1 LFENFSEDVYS
12 ATTEQAQSIEE
23 YLRNKDFEILLQRNL
38 EKMLEGCANVKEDES
53 IHKDA
58 KDLATQVIID
68 CNYLLSLMNHLM

>member
-1 LFENFSEDVYS
+1 M
-12 ATTEQAQSIEE
+12 I
-23 YLRNKDFEILLQRNL
+23 RNKDFEILLQRNL

-68 CNYLLSLMNHLM
+68 CNYLLGLMNHLI

>member
-1 LFENFSEDVYS
+1 M
-12 ATTEQAQSIEE
+12 I
-23 YLRNKDFEILLQRNL
+23 RNKDFEILLQRNL